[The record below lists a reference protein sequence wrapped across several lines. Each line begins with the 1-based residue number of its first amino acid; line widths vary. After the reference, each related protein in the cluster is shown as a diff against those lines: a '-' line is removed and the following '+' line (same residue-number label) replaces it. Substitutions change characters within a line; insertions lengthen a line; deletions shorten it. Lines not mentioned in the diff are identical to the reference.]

1 MIGPKVTMELRR
13 ETTEPDDMGGEFT
26 YVKCKRNVTGVLST
40 IRGDERLS
48 ADKLTVISSHHFY
61 IDFPIGETITAED
74 IFQYGTRKFEII
86 YIYNLG
92 ASQDKKLKIILKE
105 ET

>member
-13 ETTEPDDMGGEFT
+13 ETTESDGMGGEFT
-26 YVKCKRNVTGVLST
+26 YVECKRNITGVLSV

-48 ADKLTVISSHHFY
+48 ADKKTVISSHHFY
-61 IDFPIGETITAED
+61 IDSPIGETITAED
-74 IFQYGTRKFEII
+74 IFRYGTRKFEII

-92 ASQDKKLKIILKE
+92 ASQDKILKITLKE